1 MKESIRRYAPVDEY
15 YFKEGCYI
23 LELSNAD
30 DDPAVSIA
38 RARVPRGVTTRLHR
52 LHGIVERYF
61 IVEGT
66 GTVEIG
72 SLGQQQVQP
81 GDIAIIPPE
90 CSQRVTNTGTS
101 DLVFL
106 AICTPR
112 FIPAAYE
119 DLEPSDFESGA

>member
-1 MKESIRRYAPVDEY
+1 MKESIRRFTPDDEY
-15 YFKEGCYI
+15 YFEEGCHI
-23 LELSNAD
+23 LELSNLE

-61 IVEGT
+61 ILEGT
-66 GTVEIG
+66 GTVELG
-72 SLGQQQVQP
+72 NLGQHQVMP
-81 GDIAIIPPE
+81 GDIVIIPSE
-90 CSQRVTNTGTS
+90 CPQRVTNTGAG

-112 FIPAAYE
+112 FIRSAYE
-119 DLEPSDFESGA
+119 DLE

>member
-1 MKESIRRYAPVDEY
+1 MKESIRRFAPSDEY

-23 LELSNAD
+23 LELSNVE

-52 LHGIVERYF
+52 LHGIVERYL
-61 IVEGT
+61 ILEGI

-72 SLGQQQVQP
+72 SLGRQQVQP
-81 GDIAIIPPE
+81 GDIAIIPSE
-90 CSQRVTNTGTS
+90 CPQRVSNTGTG
-101 DLVFL
+101 DLVFI

-112 FIPAAYE
+112 FTRSAYE
-119 DLEPSDFESGA
+119 DLENGDPESGS